1 MEETKVTR
9 VSSLGWEGPLEKGM
23 APPTPALQPVFLPGE
38 SPGQRRLVVYSPWGH
53 RVRHNWAHVRCK
65 PLIPGPSTPD
75 GGAQWGHP
83 PVTEFRTLS
92 LVLGVGGGV
101 GVQKTT

>member
-1 MEETKVTR
+1 
-9 VSSLGWEGPLEKGM
+9 M
-23 APPTPALQPVFLPGE
+23 APCSIILPGE
-38 SPGQRRLVVYSPWGH
+38 LPGQRRLVVYSPWGH